1 MVMAAGPDLI
11 EDVRKAPENVLSMRA
26 QTFEVSMVRKTMRS
40 YSQGLPQFI
49 QPEYTLRVLNM
60 DDDYQTEV
68 IRSKLTRNIAV
79 TFKEVREELINTMD
93 DLIPAGKNSDGT
105 RQSHRRTSH
114 FFTNDTEWVKVPIVE
129 TLQRVIC
136 SATNR
141 VFVGAPLCPWSFSSS
156 SIHSL
161 TLCWCFLYQAEI
173 VIINILI

>member
-1 MVMAAGPDLI
+1 MAAGPDLI

-60 DDDYQTEV
+60 DDDYSTEV

-93 DLIPAGKNSDGT
+93 NLIPAGKNSDGT
-105 RQSHRRTSH
+105 RESYRRTSH
-114 FFTNDTEWVKVPIVE
+114 FFHKWHRMGQGPNSRDSSTGD
-129 TLQRVIC
+129 LQRHEPCFCWGPSMSVVILQ
-136 SATNR
+136 
-141 VFVGAPLCPWSFSSS
+141 FFH
-156 SIHSL
+156 SIPSL
-161 TLCWCFLYQAEI
+161 TLS
-173 VIINILI
+173 